1 LNTAAGAR
9 NAGGLFGST
18 GFDNIPFGIAWF
30 IPQESSREFWSLN
43 YAADDIVNSEPAF
56 PKYHSLTGH
65 SADIPKIDENDRSR
79 TFHLL
84 TLDDYFPE
92 HFSLRRVF
100 VSGVCAYAAGG
111 NATN

>member
-1 LNTAAGAR
+1 VPG

-56 PKYHSLTGH
+56 SEKSL
-65 SADIPKIDENDRSR
+65 PNR
-79 TFHLL
+79 TFGGH
-84 TLDDYFPE
+84 PKN
-92 HFSLRRVF
+92 RRK
-100 VSGVCAYAAGG
+100 
-111 NATN
+111 